1 MMRFKSL
8 AWRLALLSMAIGLAA
23 CGAPELSTAD
33 ILTQTRRSMVMVR
46 AEYRGALPLPS
57 IDQAATAPQELRA
70 LDAATLGRGT
80 GIFLNDG
87 YIITTAQAVEGA
99 NTRML
104 NISTDAGDTYPARV
118 VGVSACDNLALLRI
132 DPAAAL
138 TPARLGAAQAT
149 QTGDNVTVIGYGLAM
164 APDDSP
170 RALRTTITDAGE
182 ADAPLNLELIL
193 DTNDTSALLL
203 NRGGEIIGMVMTRQ
217 DATSRAARIERVREV
232 VEQLKQGNGNTRL
245 GMRLWEVA
253 PGITPTSAY
262 YGAAAADGGLL
273 VQAVGAD
280 GAAIIGVRP
289 GDLIIRLDGRPVTT
303 IADLCAII
311 AGQGAETRLPV
322 EVLRRNGTE
331 VQLLQGTMQIPMP
344 LDLPIPLDVVP
355 TAPGDAT
362 AGMTES
368 DATPEDEPAAG
379 QAAPAA
385 SSAAPPA
392 GPVTAFPPLDPTELQ
407 NARAAFAALRAPY
420 RQSLFD
426 TFDNEG
432 TKGRWTPVN
441 DVAFSRQLVHS
452 YYELRLNQPNLT
464 TADIWRDPALGNDYI
479 IELAVALNPSGA
491 GRTAAGVIY
500 DAQPDGN
507 SFSAFLIGSD
517 GTWETVT
524 FQNQAVM
531 PERFV
536 RGATSAIVGGQGAN
550 ILRVV
555 RLPNETQL
563 WVNDTPVATLTPGPF
578 AGGVLGVMV
587 TADSAAG
594 APSGAIVDNLLVLTK
609 AS

>member
-1 MMRFKSL
+1 MMRFKYL
-8 AWRLALLSMAIGLAA
+8 TWRLALLSIAIGLAA

-33 ILTQTRRSMVMVR
+33 MLTQTRRSMVMVR
-46 AEYRGALPLPS
+46 AEYRGALTLPP
-57 IDQAATAPQELRA
+57 IEQAAPQELQT
-70 LDAATLGRGT
+70 LDAATLGHGT

-87 YIITTAQAVEGA
+87 YIITTAQVVEGA
-99 NTRML
+99 NGRMV
-104 NISTDAGDTYPARV
+104 NVYSDAGDTYPARV
-118 VGVSACDNLALLRI
+118 IGVSACDNLALLRI

-138 TPARLGAAQAT
+138 TPARLGATQAA
-149 QTGDNVTVIGYGLAM
+149 QTGNTATVIGYGLAM

-170 RALRTTITDAGE
+170 RALQTTITDAGE
-182 ADAPLNLELIL
+182 AGAPLNLELML
-193 DTNDTSALLL
+193 DTNDTSGLLL
-203 NRGGEIIGMVMTRQ
+203 NRSGDIIGMVMTRQ

-253 PGITPTSAY
+253 PGIAPTSAY
-262 YGAAAADGGLL
+262 YGAAGADGGLL

-311 AGQGAETRLPV
+311 AVQAAETRLPV
-322 EVLRRNGTE
+322 EVLRRGGTE

-355 TAPGDAT
+355 TAPGDASAPIT
-362 AGMTES
+362 EAEAPPPTGTVTES
-368 DATPEDEPAAG
+368 ATLETSLP
-379 QAAPAA
+379 
-385 SSAAPPA
+385 APPT
-392 GPVTAFPPLDPTELQ
+392 GPVTALPALDPTELQ

-420 RQSLFD
+420 NQSLFD

-432 TKGRWTPVN
+432 TKSRWTPVN
-441 DVAFSRQLVHS
+441 DVAFSRQLVYS

-517 GTWETVT
+517 GTWETIT

-531 PERFV
+531 PERFA
-536 RGATSAIVGGQGAN
+536 RGQTNAIVGGQGTN

-555 RLPNETQL
+555 RLAHETQL
-563 WVNDTPVATLTPGPF
+563 WVNDTPIATLTPGPF
-578 AGGVLGVMV
+578 AGGALGVMV

-609 AS
+609 GS